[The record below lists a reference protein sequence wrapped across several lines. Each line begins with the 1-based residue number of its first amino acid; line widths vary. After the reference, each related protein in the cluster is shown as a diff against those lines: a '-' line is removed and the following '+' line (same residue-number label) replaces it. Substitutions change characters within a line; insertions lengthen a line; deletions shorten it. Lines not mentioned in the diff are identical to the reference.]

1 MSETMRKV
9 TVAVGSKNP
18 AKLKAVENAFL
29 HFFSAVELK
38 SFDVSS
44 GVHHQPKT
52 REETTRGAVN
62 RAKAAW
68 EKCEASGIKPNF
80 GVGIESGLFAIPDY
94 EKHLTGGVAAIF
106 DGKHCHVGFSPAF
119 ELPPRVVKK
128 VFDTDSE
135 VGAVFDE
142 ILQRKNVKHSEGAV
156 GVLSKGKFTRD
167 KMLELGVAMALCP
180 IVSAEL
186 Y

>member
-1 MSETMRKV
+1 MKNIII
-9 TVAVGSKNP
+9 AVGSKNP

-29 HFFSAVELK
+29 HFFPSVEIK
-38 SFDVSS
+38 SFDVES

-52 REETTRGAVN
+52 REETTKGAVN
-62 RAKAAW
+62 RAKAAFD
-68 EKCEASGIKPNF
+68 KCEASGTKPNF
-80 GVGIESGLFAIPDY
+80 GVGIESGLFSIPDFQ
-94 EKHLTGGVAAIF
+94 KHLTGGIAAVY

-119 ELPPRVVKK
+119 ELPPQVVKK
-128 VFDTDSE
+128 VFDNDSE

-142 ILQRKNVKHSEGAV
+142 ILQRKNVKHNEGAV

-180 IVSAEL
+180 IVSAEFFE
-186 Y
+186 